1 VKTPEGSLEVR
12 IPKGSPTNIQAITWI
27 KKDLGPSVLALF
39 KNYRTNKDLWGQTF
53 RVVTAE
59 VSFAELAEIIQ
70 KGPSLI
76 LIKCQTTVVVSSVTT
91 GIGKPVSFTSPATSG
106 VPEVDEMVCMFVTCP
121 VVNVTNFCTQYEYF
135 SEFGMY
141 RGFANPDPRLIALG
155 VQFSTLEGFAEA
167 EMKPRS
173 A

>member
-1 VKTPEGSLEVR
+1 MKTPEGSLEVR
-12 IPKGSPTNIQAITWI
+12 IPKGNPTNIQAITWI

-39 KNYRTNKDLWGQTF
+39 KNYTTKKDLWGQTY

-59 VSFAELAEIIQ
+59 VSFAQLAEIIQ

-76 LIKCQTTVVVSSVTT
+76 KCQTSVVVSSVTT
-91 GIGKPVSFTSPATSG
+91 GVGKPVSFTSPPTSG
-106 VPEVDEMVCMFVTCP
+106 VPEVDEMVCMFVTSP
-121 VVNVTNFCTQYEYF
+121 VVNVTHFCTQYEYF

-167 EMKPRS
+167 EMKSRS